1 MLTYANIDEKEM
13 LKRFEMV
20 SESDARRC
28 LERDKLDVS
37 GIIPLISPVASGLM
51 PEMRNKA
58 SLLKKM
64 HFGKTVKLYMPLYIS
79 SYCIN
84 NCLYC
89 GFRTAS
95 RSERKRLSVSEVLK
109 DAQVIRKYGID
120 SLLLVTGEDPKFI
133 SVEFLSQAIRELKK
147 MFSYVSLEIYPM
159 DVEGY
164 QELFN
169 AGAHGLTI
177 YQETYDRK
185 LYQELHPSGPKRD
198 YDYRLDA
205 PARAAKAG
213 FYNIGIGA
221 LLGLYDWRLEAVS
234 IAAHAIWLKKHFWKS
249 RIQFSFPR
257 ITPIEGEFNVPS
269 PVSDVELEQMMLAF
283 RIVFPESD
291 IVISTRENCEFRSRA
306 VQTCANQMSAGSSV
320 VPGGYS
326 SPEKGV
332 LGQFNRRDTRSVK
345 QVKNDLKK
353 LGLEAVFKDWD
364 KCLGV

>member
-1 MLTYANIDEKEM
+1 MIPYLKIDEKEI
-13 LKRFEMV
+13 LKRLDEV
-20 SESDARRC
+20 KEGDVRRC
-28 LERDKLDVS
+28 LEKDKLATSD
-37 GIIPLISPVASGLM
+37 IIPLISNPASALL
-51 PEMRNKA
+51 PEMRKKA

-64 HFGKTVKLYMPLYIS
+64 HFGKTVRLYMPLYIS

-95 RSERKRLSVSEVLK
+95 HSERKRLTQSEVLK
-109 DAQVIRKYGID
+109 DAKVIKSYGVD

-133 SVEFLSQAIRELKK
+133 SVEFLANTVRTLKK

-159 DVEGY
+159 ELAGY

-177 YQETYDRK
+177 YQETYDRR
-185 LYQELHPSGPKRD
+185 LYKVLHPSGPKRD

-221 LLGLYDWRLEAVS
+221 LLGLYDWRIEALS
-234 IAAHAIWLKKHFWKS
+234 IATHAIWLKKHFWKS
-249 RIQFSFPR
+249 KIQFSFPR
-257 ITPIEGEFNVPS
+257 ITPIEGEFKIPS

-283 RIVFPESD
+283 RIVFPEND

-320 VPGGYS
+320 IPGGYS
-326 SPEKGV
+326 SKEKGV
-332 LGQFNRRDTRSVK
+332 LGQFNRRDTRTVK
-345 QVKNDLKK
+345 QVKDDLKK

-364 KCLGV
+364 KCLGA